1 MRLDKTA
8 FKKHSPAEAADHQR
22 HYRRMSG
29 EERAQSFRY
38 LMSVAYGFLG
48 REWPRMDKSCVHIRK
63 RP

>member
-8 FKKHSPAEAADHQR
+8 FKKQSPAGAADHQG
-22 HYRRMSG
+22 HYRSTSG
-29 EERAQSFRY
+29 EEQARSFRY

-48 REWPRMDKSCVHIRK
+48 REWPRMDKSCVQIRK